1 MRAASICLLGRSRKA
16 GLPVFPGRVQIGH
29 YSKGCVANRRPGVA
43 RRAKSWLAARVVESG
58 GSRASLVHPEVDL
71 LPLPGLGSALSEL
84 RTPAAVELDKLASL
98 WVNVGPRSPCVQY
111 RSVTMGGYRF
121 ARNPGLESIHLHSKN
136 CLGRRARGPMRTHLM
151 IYCFD
156 TKI

>member
-1 MRAASICLLGRSRKA
+1 M
-16 GLPVFPGRVQIGH
+16 
-29 YSKGCVANRRPGVA
+29 ANRRPGVA
-43 RRAKSWLAARVVESG
+43 RRAKSWLAARIVESG

-111 RSVTMGGYRF
+111 RIVTMGDIGLRTILGSYRYIYVQKV
-121 ARNPGLESIHLHSKN
+121 AWGE
-136 CLGRRARGPMRTHLM
+136 GPEAQ
-151 IYCFD
+151 
-156 TKI
+156 